1 MPLLE
6 VIGLTKRFGGL
17 TAVDGVDLSVEKGE
31 IVGLIGPNGAGK
43 TTFVNLLT
51 GMLQSTAG
59 QIRYA
64 GRDITRMPPHQRCRL
79 GLTRTFQVPQP
90 FSDMTVRENVV
101 VAALFGNSPG
111 RVRAGE
117 ASEVVDDVLAAVGL
131 DFARDKPTGSLTT
144 AGLKRLEVARCLAT
158 RPDVIF
164 LDEPLGGLNRTELDE
179 ALGLV
184 RRLKA
189 QGRTIVFI
197 EHIVPAVMAV
207 SDRVL
212 VLANGRKLAEG
223 TPKEILDNAE
233 VQRAYLGDV
242 AGAVSRR
249 RGRTRGQTRPPQSS
263 HSEAPHV
270 R

>member
-6 VIGLTKRFGGL
+6 VAGLTKRFGGL
-17 TAVDGVDLSVEKGE
+17 TAVDGVDLTVEKGE
-31 IVGLIGPNGAGK
+31 VVGLIGPNGAGK
-43 TTFVNLLT
+43 TTFINLLT
-51 GMLQSTAG
+51 GMLLPTAG
-59 QIRYA
+59 VIRYA
-64 GRDITRMPPHQRCRL
+64 GQDITRMPPHRRCRL

-90 FSDMTVRENVV
+90 FFDMTVRENVM
-101 VAALFGNSPG
+101 VAALFGNAPG
-111 RVRAGE
+111 RGGAAE
-117 ASEVVDDVLAAVGL
+117 AADMADDVLAAVGL
-131 DFARDKPTGSLTT
+131 DLAGDRPTGALTT

-164 LDEPLGGLNRTELDE
+164 LDEPLGGLNRTEVDE

-189 QGRTIVFI
+189 QGRTIIFI

-207 SDRVL
+207 SDRVF

-223 TPKEILDNAE
+223 TPRDILDNAE
-233 VQRAYLGDV
+233 VKRAYLGDV

-249 RGRTRGQTRPPQSS
+249 RARGVARPVVSS
-263 HSEAPHV
+263 RPGASHAG
-270 R
+270 